1 MSPFSLIL
9 KVAILCAIGVMALSP
24 QDAIHV
30 DDLERY
36 EEFMNAVSGSQFLDM
51 YMENAAV
58 KIDIYEYPSNDR
70 VQSAHF
76 KPSSKADQYFQQE
89 KEQADALEAT
99 ENEGLTERAAIC
111 RRDEHTEVFERL
123 STLEK
128 RRSRCYQFCGTV
140 HHCTRG
146 TGCPHCYAVRMG
158 CLWQKWCR

>member
-9 KVAILCAIGVMALSP
+9 KVAILCAIGAMALSP
-24 QDAIHV
+24 RDAIHV

-36 EEFMNAVSGSQFLDM
+36 EEFMDSVSGSQFLDM

-70 VQSAHF
+70 VQSVHF
-76 KPSSKADQYFQQE
+76 KPSSKADQYFHQE

-111 RRDEHTEVFERL
+111 KRDEHTEMFESL

-128 RRSRCYQFCGTV
+128 RRSRCYQFCGSI
-140 HHCTRG
+140 HHCSRG

>member
-1 MSPFSLIL
+1 MSAFPLIL
-9 KVAILCAIGVMALSP
+9 KVAILYVIGAMALSP
-24 QDAIHV
+24 RDAIHV

-89 KEQADALEAT
+89 KEQADALSAT
-99 ENEGLTERAAIC
+99 EHEGLTERAAI
-111 RRDEHTEVFERL
+111 
-123 STLEK
+123 
-128 RRSRCYQFCGTV
+128 
-140 HHCTRG
+140 
-146 TGCPHCYAVRMG
+146 
-158 CLWQKWCR
+158 